1 MFGME
6 NEASI
11 KSREGSETVGT
22 AGVPMNPTA
31 SPFRDTVQMEWES
44 DGDPATRFYIIRK
57 IGEAPIDHHDGE
69 LIARDLT
76 ELSYDDTGLIPATEY
91 YYALYSVKNGVR
103 SPIEA
108 VSTSVMVFSDVTD
121 LRRVKISG
129 AVQMTWSLPE
139 NASAVEV
146 YRKPG
151 AVAPS
156 SRRTGEKILTD
167 GELGFSDYEIPTG
180 QCSYLIVCRYD
191 YLGREYYSR
200 GVKVTCKPYQLP
212 PALKGVVSAQ
222 GDAPNEFLYSFG
234 SLEGAMVKLY
244 VSGEKAD
251 LPIGSYEEKEQFAQ
265 ICDALRPLE
274 TRTVSA
280 GVLRFSVPM
289 RQMLYLY
296 PVVMN
301 DQLFTITEPT
311 LLNTV
316 TGIENLNY
324 TQKMASVTLTGTLDE
339 AVTNVIITTNDSGFV
354 TSPRDALERKSC
366 SADAFRAGGF
376 TLTLRPGIHYIT
388 VFTEI
393 SDRGETVLS
402 GATRLRDVI
411 DTREKKIV
419 YYAIEYT
426 PSVTAPYKVKIDFK
440 SEHELKVPPIDLIA
454 GFPKPLSRA
463 SGSLVATTGGG
474 ELKKKFLKSGFY
486 LTVQLKADRAD
497 SLKDKISLFFHSE
510 SEREIQLKEVQNI

>member
-1 MFGME
+1 ME
-6 NEASI
+6 NEATI
-11 KSREGSETVGT
+11 KQREGNE
-22 AGVPMNPTA
+22 GVALNPTA
-31 SPFRDTVQMEWES
+31 SAFRDTVELEW
-44 DGDPATRFYIIRK
+44 DPCGDPDARYCVIRK
-57 IGEAPIDHHDGE
+57 IGEAPTDYRDGE
-69 LIARDLT
+69 TVAKDLT
-76 ELSYDDTGLIPATEY
+76 EPAYVDTAVISATEY
-91 YYALYSVKNGVR
+91 YYAVYAMRSGVR
-103 SPIEA
+103 SPLEA
-108 VSTSVMVFSDVTD
+108 VSYSVMVFSDVMD
-121 LRRVKISG
+121 LKRVKISG
-129 AVQMTWSLPE
+129 AIRMTWSLPE
-139 NASAVEV
+139 NVSAVEV

-212 PALKGVVSAQ
+212 PSLEGAVTAQ

-234 SLEGAMVKLY
+234 SLENGMVKLY
-244 VSGEKAD
+244 VSGEKSD
-251 LPIGSYEEKEQFAQ
+251 LPIGSYEEKEQFAR
-265 ICDALRPLE
+265 ICEPLRPLE
-274 TRTVSA
+274 TQTVSA
-280 GVLRFSVPM
+280 GVLRFAVPM

-296 PVVMN
+296 PVVSN
-301 DQLFTITEPT
+301 DQLFTIAEPI

-316 TGIENLNY
+316 TGIENLHY

-339 AVTNVIITTNDSGFV
+339 AVTNVIVTMNDSGFV

-366 SADAFRAGGF
+366 SADSFRSGGF

-388 VFTEI
+388 VFTELAEN
-393 SDRGETVLS
+393 GGTVLS
-402 GATRLRDVI
+402 GATRLKDVI
-411 DTREKKIV
+411 DTREKKVV

-440 SEHELKVPPIDLIA
+440 SEHELKIPPIDLIA
-454 GFPKPLSRA
+454 GFPKPLSRT
-463 SGSLVATTGGG
+463 SGNLVATTGGG

-510 SEREIQLKEVQNI
+510 SEREIQLKEVRSI